1 LSGRNTTGHGSPILQ
16 EKLEVAH
23 HVGKTCGVNVA
34 AAFQRLLTLLTTF
47 RGLKAIQKL
56 FEFGDIEIITFG
68 AYLACG

>member
-23 HVGKTCGVNVA
+23 HCGQALSVNVT
-34 AAFQRLLTLLTTF
+34 AAFQRLLALLTTF

-56 FEFGDIEIITFG
+56 FEFGDIKIITFG